1 MIQTKPRKFMVN
13 RRTFLNASTT
23 AAGAIAVHSQLSER
37 AVAQSVDDSP
47 TFRRPKT
54 IIAVPTPSPEF
65 QHVAA
70 GVPDTK
76 MTREATGLLRE
87 FSTPVLINHSHR
99 VFFWANEM
107 GRQTG
112 QKFDVELVFIC
123 AAFHDFG
130 LLKKFSSATDRFEVD
145 GANAV
150 RQFLE
155 HHGVPNA
162 ASRPLGMPYR
172 FTPRPALQHT
182 SLWKW
187 SLYTMA
193 SHWIHSALGTKPFPK
208 TFATRWSA
216 SFRESISRRK
226 SRRHSLTA
234 SDTSPKRPNIRAT
247 KTSAR
252 ISSATTSG
260 KTSTIRSRTRRSQTL
275 NVRDRAVIDR
285 GSRKNSFF
293 GSPKKR
299 RLRCLCSTAVTEQ
312 SYAIAKCNSLIRWKI
327 PCSPDYF
334 PC

>member
-1 MIQTKPRKFMVN
+1 MCQTKLRKPIN
-13 RRTFLNASTT
+13 RRTFLNATTT
-23 AAGAIAVHSQLSER
+23 AAGAIAVSSQLSEQ
-37 AVAQSVDDSP
+37 ADAQPVDESP

-54 IIAVPTPSPEF
+54 IIPVPTPSPEF

-70 GVPDTK
+70 GVPDTN

-112 QKFDVELVFIC
+112 QKFDVELLFIC

-155 HHGVPNA
+155 HHGVP

-172 FTPRPALQHT
+172 FIPRSALQRT

-187 SLYTMA
+187 SYYTMA
-193 SHWIHSALGTKPFPK
+193 SHWIHWALGTKPFPK
-208 TFATRWSA
+208 TFATR
-216 SFRESISRRK
+216 
-226 SRRHSLTA
+226 
-234 SDTSPKRPNIRAT
+234 
-247 KTSAR
+247 
-252 ISSATTSG
+252 
-260 KTSTIRSRTRRSQTL
+260 
-275 NVRDRAVIDR
+275 
-285 GSRKNSFF
+285 
-293 GSPKKR
+293 
-299 RLRCLCSTAVTEQ
+299 
-312 SYAIAKCNSLIRWKI
+312 
-327 PCSPDYF
+327 
-334 PC
+334 